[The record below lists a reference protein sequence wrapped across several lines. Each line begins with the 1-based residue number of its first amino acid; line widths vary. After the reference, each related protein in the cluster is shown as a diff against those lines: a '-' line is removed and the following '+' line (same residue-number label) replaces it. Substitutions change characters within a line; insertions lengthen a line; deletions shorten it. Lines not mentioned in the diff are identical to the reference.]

1 MILCVPV
8 SGKNKRSCVDN
19 MLPGEENS
27 EVFLS
32 EVVSS
37 GRVTIPK
44 HVRHKLNISEGD
56 EVRVRLWKEEEDVSE
71 VGTKSRFE
79 RR

>member
-1 MILCVPV
+1 ML
-8 SGKNKRSCVDN
+8 SGEDK
-19 MLPGEENS
+19 G

-44 HVRHKLNISEGD
+44 HVRHKLSIVEGD
-56 EVRVRLWKEEEDVSE
+56 EVRVRIWKEAVELPE
-71 VGTKSRFE
+71 VGTKDRFK
-79 RR
+79 RK